1 MPAYLCR
8 PEPGLLAAVRAPAQ
22 WTWQLFFCI
31 FADKKQ
37 STSLRYREISP
48 KLLGIVGETIII
60 PLTLLF
66 EWASKLL
73 CALFYSNPDLL
84 TCPLSAGSE
93 AQGFQWHFIIWV
105 YSTLI
110 SAHVLSA
117 LFFLHCFF
125 LPHRCLESSCCSSV
139 GNGLSCGPASE
150 AYVKSE
156 TISGV
161 QILWWLLES
170 WEMCE
175 CLFTSNDNWSHP
187 H

>member
-1 MPAYLCR
+1 MPAYLCQ
-8 PEPGLLAAVRAPAQ
+8 PELGLLAAVRALAQ

-37 STSLRYREISP
+37 STSLRCREISP
-48 KLLGIVGETIII
+48 NWLGIVGETINI
-60 PLTLLF
+60 PFTLLF

-84 TCPLSAGSE
+84 TCPLSAGILLFE
-93 AQGFQWHFIIWV
+93 FILLW
-105 YSTLI
+105 YL
-110 SAHVLSA
+110 HK
-117 LFFLHCFF
+117 FFLHCFF

-150 AYVKSE
+150 AYVKSD
-156 TISGV
+156 TISGG